1 MTTHHRAVNMGSS
14 SYGRPRTREP
24 GHSEHAETG
33 RDGTGYK
40 IVACCRH
47 APSRL
52 EYRSAPGVSAM
63 SLTAIFGDPHFT
75 FAW

>member
-1 MTTHHRAVNMGSS
+1 MGLLFPGEPDREATNGGSMTTHHRAVNMGSS

-47 APSRL
+47 APS
-52 EYRSAPGVSAM
+52 
-63 SLTAIFGDPHFT
+63 
-75 FAW
+75 